1 MFSLIMEID
10 ACASD
15 RVRSKAMNKYIKT
28 SKISTEKGQALL
40 FVVVAMT
47 IALTVGIS
55 ISSQTISSLKQSS
68 STDSASRAFSAAEGG
83 IEWFLRQGES
93 VLENLS
99 DGNTNN
105 GEDCPQGS
113 AGDNTNTA
121 CIITYEPQNNDKIQ
135 SKATITVKKFNVNY
149 TTSPNEHYWFV
160 VSPGSTKEV
169 SLLNY
174 SGNTDI
180 CWKSLETSQS
190 SAIYYYTYNIDG
202 IKEKKLITPVS
213 ITGSISV
220 SGSVSASTG
229 KLDFNSCYRI
239 NIPANTIGL
248 RIKSLYTPSR
258 IGIFPL
264 GNNFSTQGY
273 RITSVGQIDDVSQN
287 IKATK
292 EINVY
297 RSYPYVSSIFDYAIY
312 SNGVMD

>member
-1 MFSLIMEID
+1 
-10 ACASD
+10 
-15 RVRSKAMNKYIKT
+15 MNKHIKT
-28 SKISTEKGQALL
+28 NNILNQTNQAGQALL

-55 ISSQTISSLKQSS
+55 ISSQTISSLKRSS
-68 STDSASRAFSAAEGG
+68 NTDTSSRVFSAAEGG

-93 VLENLS
+93 VLEDLS
-99 DGNTNN
+99 DGNTNS
-105 GEDCPQGS
+105 GEQCP
-113 AGDNTNTA
+113 AGTLGDSTNEAA
-121 CIITYEPQNNDKIQ
+121 CILTYEPQNNDKIQ

-160 VSPGSTKEV
+160 VNPGSTKEV

-190 SAIYYYTYNIDG
+190 SAIYYYTYNTDG
-202 IKEKKLITPVS
+202 IKQKKLVTPVS

-220 SGSVSASTG
+220 SGSVSASNG

-239 NIPANTIGL
+239 NIPANTVGL
-248 RIKSLYTPSR
+248 RIKSLYAPSR

-273 RITSVGQIDDVSQN
+273 QITSVGQIDSVTQN
-287 IKATK
+287 IQATK

-297 RSYPYVSSIFDYAIY
+297 RSYPYASSIFDYAIY
-312 SNGVMD
+312 SNGVID